1 MTKCSRAA
9 LMAGLLFAS
18 TAVGAAEHGS
28 GGEGAVRGSPF
39 SLGAQASTLGW
50 GVSGG
55 YDVTDAV
62 TVRAMFNHFD
72 YSFDRTKRGN
82 KFEGDLELLTLGLMM
97 DWHPFDGGFR
107 LTSGAFMNNSGL
119 VAGAKGENVK
129 IGDRRYSGSLDLN
142 ADFDWFAP
150 YLGVGYTGSRN
161 RGGFG
166 FVFDAGVL
174 FQGVANLSAR
184 GSASGE
190 AGSCTFEVDDEGRA
204 TLAGDAVCENAYLK
218 FYLESEHAELARDLD
233 DFKLYPVVSLGV
245 SYRF

>member
-1 MTKCSRAA
+1 MMKCSRAA

-18 TAVGAAEHGS
+18 GAAGAA
-28 GGEGAVRGSPF
+28 GGERAAEDSPF

-55 YDVTDAV
+55 YDVSDSISM
-62 TVRAMFNHFD
+62 RAMFNHFD
-72 YSFDRTKRGN
+72 YDFERTRRGN
-82 KFEGDLELLTLGLMM
+82 KFKGDLDLLSLGLML
-97 DWHPFDGGFR
+97 DWHPFASGFR
-107 LTSGAFMNNSGL
+107 VTSGAFMNNSEL
-119 VAGAKGENVK
+119 VAAARGENVK
-129 IGDRRYSGSLDLN
+129 IGNRRYSGSLDLE

-150 YLGVGYTGSRN
+150 YLGLGYTGGRD
-161 RGGFG
+161 RTGFG

-174 FQGVANLSAR
+174 FQGAPNLSAR
-184 GSASGE
+184 GSASGD

-204 TLAGDAVCENAYLK
+204 SLAGDAVCESANLSDLK
-218 FYLESEHAELARDLD
+218 SDLEREHAKLARDLD

>member
-1 MTKCSRAA
+1 MTRRSRAA

-28 GGEGAVRGSPF
+28 GETGAVRDGPF

-55 YDVTDAV
+55 YDVSDSLSA
-62 TVRAMFNHFD
+62 RAMFNHFD
-72 YSFDRTKRGN
+72 YSFDRTRRGN
-82 KFEGDLELLTLGLMM
+82 KFEGDLELLSFGLMM

-107 LTSGAFMNNSGL
+107 VTGGAFLNNSEL

-129 IGDRRYSGSLDLN
+129 INDRRYSGNLDLK
-142 ADFDWFAP
+142 ADFDRFAP
-150 YLGVGYTGSRN
+150 YLGVGYTGGRD

-174 FQGVANLSAR
+174 FSGVPNLSAS
-184 GSASGE
+184 GSASGN
-190 AGSCTFEVDDEGRA
+190 AGSCDFEVDDEGRA
-204 TLAGDAVCENAYLK
+204 TLKGICAEFGSLK
-218 FYLESEHAELARDLD
+218 SDLEREHTELTRDLD
-233 DFKLYPVVSLGV
+233 DFKLYPVVSLGAL
-245 SYRF
+245 YRF